1 MTLDN
6 DSDNGNNIIN
16 LALWKPTKQA
26 PTLSSTWVATDP
38 LEEVGMSEAE
48 MLETWGLTE
57 EELGDLTYWG
67 IEFRK
72 SVLLQ
77 HSTDMRQRLTEHQD
91 QLPMTALGE
100 QLAIAVGALLISR
113 ASVKEIGELVEGL
126 RKSDATIAAL
136 FQPVIS
142 IHQEALAQL

>member
-1 MTLDN
+1 
-6 DSDNGNNIIN
+6 
-16 LALWKPTKQA
+16 
-26 PTLSSTWVATDP
+26 
-38 LEEVGMSEAE
+38 